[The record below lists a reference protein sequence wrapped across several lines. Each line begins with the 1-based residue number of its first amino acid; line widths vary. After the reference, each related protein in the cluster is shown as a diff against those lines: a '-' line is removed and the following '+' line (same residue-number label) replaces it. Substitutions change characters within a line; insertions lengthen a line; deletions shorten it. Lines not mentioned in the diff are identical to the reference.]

1 MDNTSG
7 HSTVTDDQYFL
18 LYFIMGVYFA
28 PDLKKVRTLKSVF
41 QRRAEGLLAY
51 LPHQLSSSHMR
62 REAIEGVYYYVLRKA
77 DKSLVLELPQLHQF
91 FNGNLP
97 APAQDSTTP
106 YYPQFDSLFPP
117 KLHPKSQFR
126 NKYDVLGNIAF
137 INDPEISYIKPVDIA
152 RFKRLTGL
160 KGFLLDRNDP
170 LLNKFMHGALQ
181 ENISEGYVCPSS
193 VQTQA
198 GQLLPCSN
206 RFDNALA
213 QTCNTVTP
221 SQVKA
226 STENESEPSCG
237 CDTASAETCDT
248 FIPSPTKHSTVNELE
263 QRTIFLP
270 SCPSQE
276 EWNNIIAATKCGISL
291 AGTAAGGRFRPSLG
305 LIDIGESDDSY
316 LFRVSLPGVKRDES
330 K

>member
-1 MDNTSG
+1 MDNTSAG

-18 LYFIMGVYFA
+18 LYFVMGVYFA

-41 QRRAEGLLAY
+41 QRRAEGLRAY
-51 LPHQLSSSHMR
+51 LPRQLSSSHMR
-62 REAIEGVYYYVLRKA
+62 REAIEGVYYYVLRKT

-126 NKYDVLGNIAF
+126 NKYEVLGSIAF
-137 INDPEISYIKPVDIA
+137 VHDPEISYIKPVDIA

-170 LLNKFMHGALQ
+170 LLNKFMRGSSQ
-181 ENISEGYVCPSS
+181 ENIHEGYVRPSS

-198 GQLLPCSN
+198 GQLLPCGN
-206 RFDNALA
+206 RFDNASA

-221 SQVKA
+221 SP
-226 STENESEPSCG
+226 ESEPSCG
-237 CDTASAETCDT
+237 CDTASAETWDT
-248 FIPSPTKHSTVNELE
+248 FIPSPAKHGTVNELG

-276 EWNNIIAATKCGISL
+276 EWNNIVAATKCGISL
-291 AGTAAGGRFRPSLG
+291 AGTAARGRFGPSLG